1 MIPVDLITK
10 GFDLISGAGLD
21 LFKTIV
27 GEVDKHRLIDYG
39 ELRVKD
45 ANREKLDKLM
55 DGGLNVKRQAKH
67 KGAYDDGYRT
77 S

>member
-39 ELRVKD
+39 ELRVKER
-45 ANREKLDKLM
+45 NRQKLDKLM
-55 DGGLNVKRQAKH
+55 DGGLSAKRQAKL
-67 KGAYDDGYRT
+67 KGPYDDGYRAG
-77 S
+77 

>member
-1 MIPVDLITK
+1 MIPIDIITK

-55 DGGLNVKRQAKH
+55 DGGLSAKRQARR
-67 KGAYDDGYRT
+67 KGAYDDGYRA